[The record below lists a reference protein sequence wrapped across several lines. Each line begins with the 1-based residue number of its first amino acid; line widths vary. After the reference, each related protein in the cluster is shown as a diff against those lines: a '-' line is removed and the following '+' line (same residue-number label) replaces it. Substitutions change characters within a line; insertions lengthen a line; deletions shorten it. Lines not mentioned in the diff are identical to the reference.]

1 MPYVNIQVTDEN
13 VTTEQK
19 AQLIQAT
26 TKMLEDILAK
36 PPSST
41 FVVIEEVPLENW
53 GFGGVSVAELRKR
66 K

>member
-19 AQLIQAT
+19 AQLIQAA
-26 TKMLEDILAK
+26 TKMLENILAK